1 MAVKDF
7 AWVAWIAND
16 HSSDRVIATSW
27 MRTASR
33 KTYISPGRVRLY
45 SICGGIV
52 VANLY
57 YNQPLLSLI
66 ATSFG
71 VRQAS
76 AGIIPA
82 LTQAGYATGLFFL
95 VPLSDYVNPRRLL
108 TTIVFVVAAALV
120 AGAMSPSI
128 FALQA
133 ASFVIGVFSIVPQIL
148 LPLAAAM
155 SDPSR
160 RGRTIGT
167 MMAGLLT
174 GILLSRTLSG
184 FVGRWFGWRT
194 MYAAGAAMM
203 VVAAVFIATVI
214 PSRSSTRTFH
224 YGEVLRSL
232 FHIARS
238 EPVLREV
245 SFIGAMAFGAFSAF
259 WSTLAFLLAEPPW
272 RMSSD
277 VVGLFGA
284 VGVVGVMTAPI
295 IGRMSDRR
303 SPRRTS
309 AIGLGIL
316 LLSFF
321 IFLAGQHSLAA
332 IVAGVILLDLGLQTS
347 LVSNQARMYAIST
360 DLAGRLNTIFM
371 TSCFLGG
378 ALGSALASF
387 AWMHAR
393 WNGVCGVAMA
403 MLLCA
408 FFPYG
413 QKRLAPA
420 RASRP

>member
-1 MAVKDF
+1 
-7 AWVAWIAND
+7 
-16 HSSDRVIATSW
+16 
-27 MRTASR
+27 MRTAR
-33 KTYISPGRVRLY
+33 PQILPPATVRMY
-45 SICGGIV
+45 SVCGGIV

-66 ATSFG
+66 ATSLG
-71 VRQAS
+71 SRQAA

-95 VPLSDYVNPRRLL
+95 VPLADYLNPRRLL
-108 TTIVFVVAAALV
+108 TTIIAIDAVSLV
-120 AGAMSPSI
+120 AGAFSPSI
-128 FALQA
+128 LWLQA

-148 LPLAAAM
+148 LPLAASM
-155 SDPSR
+155 SDPAR

-174 GILLSRTLSG
+174 GILLSRTVSG

-194 MYAAGAAMM
+194 MYDVGAGMM
-203 VVAAVFIATVI
+203 VVAAVFIAVAVPATK
-214 PSRSSTRTFH
+214 PQRRFH
-224 YGEVLRSL
+224 YGELLRSL

-259 WSTLAFLLAEPPW
+259 WSTLAFFLAAPPW
-272 RMSSD
+272 HMSSD
-277 VVGLFGA
+277 VVGLFGI
-284 VGVVGVMTAPI
+284 VGVVGVMTAPM

-309 AIGLGIL
+309 AIGVAL
-316 LLSFF
+316 LMLSFV
-321 IFLAGQHSLAA
+321 IFLTGQHFLSA
-332 IVAGVILLDLGLQTS
+332 IVIGVILLDLGVQTA

-360 DLAGRLNTIFM
+360 EAASRLNTIFM
-371 TSCFLGG
+371 TSYFLGG

-393 WNGVCGVAMA
+393 WNGVCAVAIV
-403 MLLCA
+403 MLVFA
-408 FFPYG
+408 FLPYG
-413 QKRLAPA
+413 QKTPTTR
-420 RASRP
+420 RA